1 MGELRGIFDG
11 VFDREL
17 PSLPPAEAEAL
28 FQGKGALKVAKV
40 VRPLSKAAA
49 PCSRADLE
57 SVEEILGRVL
67 EATEV
72 WGGPS
77 AEAGAGAGADGDCAR
92 RAAQASLRTLRR
104 LKRAADLKVRATRAL
119 EAEDSAAFEALWEE
133 AEGAKTERA
142 RKVFVEALVAAG
154 KDYEFRVWQEQKE
167 HERQERARTREREA
181 REARRRARE
190 AQETKKA
197 ENEANYAKW
206 LEGKLQGSRVAQRH
220 VAERLVTERQEI
232 SLRATQNRLSSD
244 AEFERW
250 VKEKERQRQVLR
262 DSQAQR
268 ELAYRR
274 TLEKRKIQQA
284 RLERIH
290 QAREEQWA

>member
-17 PSLPPAEAEAL
+17 PTLPPAEAEAL
-28 FQGKGALKVAKV
+28 FQGSGALKIAKV

-49 PCSRADLE
+49 PCTRADLE
-57 SVEEILGRVL
+57 SVEGILERVL

-72 WGGPS
+72 WGGAF
-77 AEAGAGAGADGDCAR
+77 AEGNGGDCAR
-92 RAAQASLRTLRR
+92 RAAQASLRTLKR
-104 LKRAADLKVRATRAL
+104 LKRAADFKVRATHAL
-119 EAEDSAAFEALWEE
+119 EAGDKAAVEALWEE
-133 AEGAKTERA
+133 AESAKTERV
-142 RKVFVEALVAAG
+142 RKVLEEALVNAG
-154 KDYEFRVWQEQKE
+154 KDYEFRLWQEQKE
-167 HERQERARTREREA
+167 YERQEQARIRDLEA

-190 AQETKKA
+190 MQETKKA
-197 ENEANYAKW
+197 ESEAKYAKW
-206 LEGKLQGSRVAQRH
+206 LESKLQGSRVAQRH
-220 VAERLVTERQEI
+220 FAERQVAERQEI

-250 VKEKERQRQVLR
+250 VKDKERQRQVLR

-274 TLEKRKIQQA
+274 TLEKRKIQKA